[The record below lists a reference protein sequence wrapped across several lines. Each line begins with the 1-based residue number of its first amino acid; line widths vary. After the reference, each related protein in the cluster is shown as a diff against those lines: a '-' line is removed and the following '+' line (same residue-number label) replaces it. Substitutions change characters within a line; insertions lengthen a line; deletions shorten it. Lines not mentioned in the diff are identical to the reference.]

1 MEEKII
7 DCCPKDRLIERFNK
21 FKENYLYEE
30 ELIKNKYPIRHQNMP
45 EDISEN
51 IAKFIIRKIE
61 NDNSCIWCK
70 GYNKTLTG
78 DLFSINLNK
87 TIEIKSFTSNGP
99 SQFGPGKKFDEL
111 YFLDLRNLIKNDKI
125 TLWKTNLNDLS
136 TDFTNIKI
144 NKNETLGQQ
153 LEQKRRPHINWDRIY
168 PQIKDSCEKIY
179 DNSFDNI
186 FIN

>member
-1 MEEKII
+1 MEII
-7 DCCPKDRLIERFNK
+7 VDCCSKERLIERFNR
-21 FKENYLYEE
+21 FKYNYLYEE
-30 ELIKNKYPIRHQNMP
+30 ELINNGYPIRHQNMP

-70 GYNKTLTG
+70 GYNKTLIG

-87 TIEIKSFTSNGP
+87 IIEIKSFMSDGP

-125 TLWKTNLNDLS
+125 ILWKTNLTNLS
-136 TDFTNIKI
+136 SDFINMKV

-153 LEQKRRPHINWDRIY
+153 LEQKRRPHISWDKIY
-168 PQIKDSCEKIY
+168 PQIEGNCQKIY
-179 DNSFDNI
+179 DDSFSNI
-186 FIN
+186 FTN